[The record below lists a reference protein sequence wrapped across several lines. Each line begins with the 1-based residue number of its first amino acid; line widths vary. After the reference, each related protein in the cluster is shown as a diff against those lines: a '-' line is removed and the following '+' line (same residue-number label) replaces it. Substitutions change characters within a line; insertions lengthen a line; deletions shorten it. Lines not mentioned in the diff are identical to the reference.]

1 MSMYQQAPNNFGFGV
16 NPAYPFNGG
25 MVQNQQ
31 QPPRPVSWLS
41 PEKVALLQKNNSS
54 FNLGVSDE
62 DIARGQCNHYY
73 PNNGQS
79 ALVPDAD
86 GSGGCTCSICGT
98 HFTTKEYSQTDV
110 ETATHDILDILNTIK
125 ITYLSL
131 DPHAAN
137 DYFQIIPFIEK
148 IPKLYNMAMNDF
160 KKYEGIDSYIPAGNV
175 NPFMVFNMMTNPGMG
190 FGNVG
195 QVPYGTQPM
204 YQAQA
209 PMGQPTMGTMNTG
222 YAQANPAMNPM
233 YGQYQAPGYNGPQV
247 NPQAGYQPQAQGF
260 AMNPQGAAAPQQAQT
275 GYFNSN
281 MPVQPQAPQQQATAP
296 VAPAT
301 TENEVKVDTQFKK

>member
-209 PMGQPTMGTMNTG
+209 PMGQPMMGTMNTG

-233 YGQYQAPGYNGPQV
+233 YGQYNGPQV
-247 NPQAGYQPQAQGF
+247 NPTGYQPQAQGF

-281 MPVQPQAPQQQATAP
+281 MPVQPQAPQQQTAP
-296 VAPAT
+296 VAPAA

>member
-16 NPAYPFNGG
+16 NPAYPLNGG
-25 MVQNQQ
+25 MVPNQQ
-31 QPPRPVSWLS
+31 QPPRPTSWLS
-41 PEKVALLQKNNSS
+41 PEQVALLQKNNTS

-73 PNNGQS
+73 PSNGQS
-79 ALVPDAD
+79 ALIPDAD
-86 GSGGCTCSICGT
+86 GSGGCTCAICGS

-110 ETATHDILDILNTIK
+110 EAATHDILDILNTIK

-148 IPKLYNMAMNDF
+148 IPKLYTMAMNDF
-160 KKYEGIDSYIPAGNV
+160 KKYEGIDSYIPSGNV
-175 NPFMVFNMMTNPGMG
+175 NPFTVFGMMTNPGMG
-190 FGNVG
+190 FGTVG

-204 YQAQA
+204 YQQTAPMGGQA
-209 PMGQPTMGTMNTG
+209 PMGNVNVG

-233 YGQYQAPGYNGPQV
+233 YGQYQAPVYNGPQV
-247 NPQAGYQPQAQGF
+247 NTYQPQSQGY
-260 AMNPQGAAAPQQAQT
+260 AMNPQGAAAPQQNQQ

-281 MPVQPQAPQQQATAP
+281 MPVQPQAPQQAP
-296 VAPAT
+296 VQTAPAT